1 MDFLALRSGLAIH
14 PLSPAISFGPILAG
28 INVRESR
35 RRSSLE
41 IELLVLSPA
50 LWQVGWLRYFSRCR
64 RFDRRRA
71 AVVMHI
77 SLRITEGVLLINVPR
92 TAILLP
98 TEKSLLQFSKS
109 IVVVGGGGVVWCC
122 LVLMDLGERGGVGR
136 VLAKKHGKDQILQII
151 TVGRSFRFRIVENL
165 ARPTWLVATLLIE
178 LLFIQESCFKDKT
191 TSKNRNHYVLWIL

>member
-1 MDFLALRSGLAIH
+1 
-14 PLSPAISFGPILAG
+14 
-28 INVRESR
+28 
-35 RRSSLE
+35 
-41 IELLVLSPA
+41 
-50 LWQVGWLRYFSRCR
+50 
-64 RFDRRRA
+64 
-71 AVVMHI
+71 MHI
-77 SLRITEGVLLINVPR
+77 SFRITEGVLLINVPR

-109 IVVVGGGGVVWCC
+109 VDVVVVTWCC